1 MTLNAYLNRFRSV
14 KRSNRAMSWN
24 AWDISTALFPV
35 LHSIRGRAPLENPW
49 KWHFRDSKFP
59 FEVFKNTERIIYEI
73 FIKEEDFTSPLV
85 FEAKV
90 AVWNREKRYQIRWA
104 WWYWEVKMLFCRL
117 KMAQIWNRQ
126 PLFSIT
132 CTDYAINHRTPN
144 DSIRECCHLLR

>member
-1 MTLNAYLNRFRSV
+1 MRCRGTPETFRRHCFQSCMYS
-14 KRSNRAMSWN
+14 RC
-24 AWDISTALFPV
+24 ILTTQ
-35 LHSIRGRAPLENPW
+35 HGIRGGVHVPLENPW

-59 FEVFKNTERIIYEI
+59 FEVFKNRKRIIYEI

-90 AVWNREKRYQIRWA
+90 ALRNREQRYQIRWA
-104 WWYWEVKMLFCRL
+104 WWYWEVKMLFGSF

-144 DSIRECCHLLR
+144 DSIRECCHLLRQRS